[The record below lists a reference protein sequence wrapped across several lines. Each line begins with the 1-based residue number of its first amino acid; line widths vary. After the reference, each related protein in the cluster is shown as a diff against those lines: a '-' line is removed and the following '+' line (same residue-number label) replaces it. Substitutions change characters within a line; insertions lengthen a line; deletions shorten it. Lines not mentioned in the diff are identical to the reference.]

1 MTALDQN
8 NYKYSTQVQ
17 QQVIDEGILDGQNMI
32 ITSENGSGKT
42 LSYLLPVINDLNK
55 YKDEQEISHGI
66 LREDEFDQIEKTNS
80 GFFRFNKQTEEHMFQ
95 NANELF
101 Y

>member
-1 MTALDQN
+1 
-8 NYKYSTQVQ
+8 
-17 QQVIDEGILDGQNMI
+17 MI

-55 YKDEQEISHGI
+55 YKDEQEISQSI
-66 LREDEFDQIEKTNS
+66 IQSKDDEFDQIEKTNS
-80 GFFRFNKQTEEHMFQ
+80 GFFKFDKSTEEHMFQ

-101 Y
+101 YQEKRKKKSFMNKS